1 MRPIISDELANAI
14 HKKIIID
21 LCIYAME
28 TRVNKAELIKN
39 KKLIGYYESKLK
51 KLLSMRKRI
60 NSYLKNENTKIQEV
74 VICDDMFV
82 EYPYYIRT
90 EEGGIKEGTSR
101 YWKAALK
108 LHMKRMLE
116 GL

>member
-14 HKKIIID
+14 HEKIIID
-21 LCIYAME
+21 LCIHAME
-28 TRVNKAELIKN
+28 TRISKAESIEN
-39 KKLIGYYESKLK
+39 KKIIGYYENKLK
-51 KLLSMRKRI
+51 KLLSMRKHI

-82 EYPYYIRT
+82 EYPYYIKT
-90 EEGGIKEGTSR
+90 EEGGIKEGNSR

>member
-14 HKKIIID
+14 HEKIIID
-21 LCIYAME
+21 LCIHAME
-28 TRVNKAELIKN
+28 TRISKVDSIED
-39 KKLIGYYESKLK
+39 KKTSGYYESKLK
-51 KLLSMRKRI
+51 KLLLMRKRI
-60 NSYLKNENTKIQEV
+60 NSYLKNEKTKIQEA
-74 VICDDMFV
+74 VICDDLFV
-82 EYPYYIRT
+82 EYPYYIKT
-90 EEGGIKEGTSR
+90 KEGGIKEGTSR